1 MGKIRA
7 NNVLDMVHETYKEMF
22 KEPLYMDA
30 LRTNPEIYHNE
41 PYNPPETLQ
50 DVVNDYLNALN
61 ILRQEFL
68 ETENDDYA
76 RLLLDL
82 VPAAIYSRI
91 N

>member
-1 MGKIRA
+1 MGKIRT

-30 LRTNPEIYHNE
+30 LRANPEIYNNE
-41 PYNPPETLQ
+41 PYIPPETLQ
-50 DVVNDYLNALN
+50 DVVNDYLNGLN
-61 ILRQEFL
+61 ILRQKFL